1 MIRITR
7 ISGPPATGKR
17 WPVHGRVRTSKKDP
31 HRRAEYENCRHADNL
46 QEEVAEVADYLQ
58 EEVQE
63 EAAVDLQAAVR
74 NRQEEV
80 GAQGSLPLRL
90 PLLPRRAGTMTTRGP
105 CPGT

>member
-17 WPVHGRVRTSKKDP
+17 WPAHGRVRTSKKDP
-31 HRRAEYENCRHADNL
+31 HRRAEDGNCRHADNL

-63 EAAVDLQAAVR
+63 EAAVNLQAGVR
-74 NRQEEV
+74 NRQEEL

-90 PLLPRRAGTMTTRGP
+90 PLPPRRAGTMTTRGP